1 MRSRCS
7 GSTQRPQLLQARAH
21 GLRAA
26 PTFSELVLFEA
37 VRGKRLGVA
46 FKRQV
51 VIDRYIVDLLAPA
64 VKLVVE
70 VDGGYHSR
78 SRFRATDARRDRRLQ
93 RLGYR
98 VLRLSDEM
106 VVKRLP
112 EALGLILE
120 AIEEAR

>member
-1 MRSRCS
+1 MRSRHS
-7 GSTQRPQLLQARAH
+7 GSAQRSETLQSRAH
-21 GLRAA
+21 AFRAA

-64 VKLVVE
+64 VRLIVE
-70 VDGGYHSR
+70 VDGGYHY
-78 SRFRATDARRDRRLQ
+78 RFAATDARRDRRLR

-112 EALGLILE
+112 EALGLIRL
-120 AIEEAR
+120 AIAEAR